1 MKKIT
6 SKKHNLLKSF
16 EEEVIDELV
25 LIDSVKGPGL
35 SEEEEAPVWGEPLLR
50 NLLPKDAPS

>member
-1 MKKIT
+1 MKKIS

-16 EEEVIDELV
+16 EEEVIDELI
-25 LIDSVKGPGL
+25 LFDSVKGPGL
-35 SEEEEAPVWGEPLLR
+35 SEEEEAPVWREPLLR